1 MGSSPLA
8 RGLPAWTPRQ
18 RPMSRIIPARAGFTG
33 TARARY
39 RFRAD
44 HPRSRGVYRSS
55 AAASTP
61 GSGSSPLAR
70 GLLGRIEL
78 VRDLLGI
85 IPARAGFTVDGWA
98 LTLCLW
104 DHPRSRGVYGAPG
117 WGAAAKTG
125 SSPLA
130 RGLRGNV
137 EICHDRF
144 RIIPA
149 RAGFT
154 TNRLIKGWIV
164 RDHPRSRGVY
174 SHKIVFSENDLG
186 SSPLARGL
194 HVSAMVSNG
203 LVRII
208 PARAGFTWYNPPSA
222 PLHPDHPR
230 SRGVYVQMARSCVSR
245 TGSSP
250 LARGL
255 LLPLEIRVWDG
266 GIIPARAGFTG
277 VGNIQVEH
285 FRDHPR
291 SRGVYSPDA
300 SPRRTPRGSS
310 PLARGL
316 PRGDRWVGRGRG
328 IIPARA
334 GFTPLFWP
342 SSPERKDHPRSRGV
356 YWNKPGVPSGWSG
369 SSPLARGLPH
379 RGDR

>member
-154 TNRLIKGWIV
+154 SVPAACPTATW
-164 RDHPRSRGVY
+164 DHPRSRGVY
-174 SHKIVFSENDLG
+174 RGRLGSDTLPMG

-194 HVSAMVSNG
+194 RGSGVG
-203 LVRII
+203 RGCQDRII
-208 PARAGFTWYNPPSA
+208 PSRAGFT
-222 PLHPDHPR
+222 R
-230 SRGVYVQMARSCVSR
+230 Q
-245 TGSSP
+245 
-250 LARGL
+250 
-255 LLPLEIRVWDG
+255 
-266 GIIPARAGFTG
+266 
-277 VGNIQVEH
+277 
-285 FRDHPR
+285 
-291 SRGVYSPDA
+291 
-300 SPRRTPRGSS
+300 RRNLS
-310 PLARGL
+310 
-316 PRGDRWVGRGRG
+316 
-328 IIPARA
+328 
-334 GFTPLFWP
+334 
-342 SSPERKDHPRSRGV
+342 
-356 YWNKPGVPSGWSG
+356 
-369 SSPLARGLPH
+369 
-379 RGDR
+379 

>member
-104 DHPRSRGVYGAPG
+104 DHPRSRGVY
-117 WGAAAKTG
+117 AATSK
-125 SSPLA
+125 SVMIDS
-130 RGLRGNV
+130 
-137 EICHDRF
+137 
-144 RIIPA
+144 
-149 RAGFT
+149 
-154 TNRLIKGWIV
+154 
-164 RDHPRSRGVY
+164 
-174 SHKIVFSENDLG
+174 
-186 SSPLARGL
+186 
-194 HVSAMVSNG
+194 
-203 LVRII
+203 
-208 PARAGFTWYNPPSA
+208 
-222 PLHPDHPR
+222 
-230 SRGVYVQMARSCVSR
+230 
-245 TGSSP
+245 GSSP

-255 LLPLEIRVWDG
+255 LRCQRRALLRH

-277 VGNIQVEH
+277 RPASHRLTET
-285 FRDHPR
+285 DHPR
-291 SRGVYSPDA
+291 SRGVYYEP
-300 SPRRTPRGSS
+300 
-310 PLARGL
+310 
-316 PRGDRWVGRGRG
+316 
-328 IIPARA
+328 
-334 GFTPLFWP
+334 F
-342 SSPERKDHPRSRGV
+342 
-356 YWNKPGVPSGWSG
+356 N
-369 SSPLARGLPH
+369 
-379 RGDR
+379 